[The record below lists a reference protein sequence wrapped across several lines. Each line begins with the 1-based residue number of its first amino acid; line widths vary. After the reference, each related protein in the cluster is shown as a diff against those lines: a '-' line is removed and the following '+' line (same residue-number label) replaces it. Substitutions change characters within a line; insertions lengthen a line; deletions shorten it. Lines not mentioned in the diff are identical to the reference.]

1 MNDKYFI
8 NVASAGMFTDVSQK
22 INTEF
27 KNSMGRV
34 SYYIKGIEE
43 ALHLRGFNIRV
54 HSDGYIYWRYV
65 SNACI

>member
-1 MNDKYFI
+1 
-8 NVASAGMFTDVSQK
+8 MFTDVSQK

-54 HSDGYIYWRYV
+54 HSDEVIYIGDMYLMLVFNGKTAGKY
-65 SNACI
+65 